1 MILFQRCSRRLR
13 TLAAALGAVLGVGL
27 TAIGGPAAAQTLE
40 EALALAYDG
49 NPTLAAQ
56 RAQLRAT
63 NEEVP
68 QALAGY
74 RPTVTAQGSAGAQ
87 WADTE
92 ATLGAGEERIN
103 PASIGIE
110 IDQPIYRGGATVAD
124 VARAENVVEAGRA
137 GLVATEQDVLLGAVT
152 AYMNVLREQAVLDL
166 AINNEQVLARQL
178 QASRDRFAVGEITRT
193 DVSQAESRLAGATAA
208 RIEGEG
214 NLRAARATYE
224 RIIGLPPGSLAP
236 PGPVR
241 RLPESLDS
249 AIAQAETGNPRVIAA
264 AFAERAAAD
273 GIDLA
278 RSALLPQVSLNAQLS
293 RNWEPSATI
302 DERDTAS
309 VTARIT
315 VPLYQAGAASSRVR
329 EARHTRNQRRIQVD
343 DERRQAIEEAIRSWE
358 FLTTAR
364 ASIQSL
370 NAQVTSAT
378 IALDGVRQEALVGSR
393 TVLDVLD
400 AEQELLDA
408 RVALVRAQRDE
419 VVAAYQLLS
428 SVGRLTARDLDLP
441 VAFYDVEGDYQ
452 RTRDRLWGTSIDGQ

>member
-1 MILFQRCSRRLR
+1 MPFLRSPRRLAA
-13 TLAAALGAVLGVGL
+13 LAAALGLGLVV
-27 TAIGGPAAAQTLE
+27 AGGPAAAQSLE

-56 RAQLRAT
+56 RAELRAT

-74 RPTVTAQGSAGAQ
+74 RPTVTAQGSAGAE
-87 WADTE
+87 WSDTE
-92 ATLGAGEERIN
+92 TTLGAGEERIN

-110 IDQPIYRGGATVAD
+110 IDQPIYRGGATTAD

-152 AYMNVLREQAVLDL
+152 AYMNVVREQAVLDL

-193 DVSQAESRLAGATAA
+193 DVSQAESRLAGATAT
-208 RIEGEG
+208 RIEAEG
-214 NLRAARATYE
+214 NLRAARATFE
-224 RIIGLPPGSLAP
+224 RIIGLPPGTLVP

-241 RLPESLDS
+241 LLPESLET
-249 AIAQAETGNPRVIAA
+249 AIAQAETDNPRVIAA
-264 AFAERAAAD
+264 VFAERAAAD

-278 RSALLPQVSLNAQLS
+278 RSALLPQVSLNAQLARS
-293 RNWEPSATI
+293 WEPSATI
-302 DERDTAS
+302 DERDAAS
-309 VTARIT
+309 ITARVT

-370 NAQVTSAT
+370 NAQVRSAE

-428 SVGRLTARDLDLP
+428 SVGRLTARDLGLP
-441 VAFYDVEGDYQ
+441 VAYYDVEGDYR